1 MYKYWRDWRKSALR
15 AWLILYARVR
25 VQSDH
30 LYGIETS
37 VKCCYDLTAYLLG
50 CCFVRI
56 VRWQPLLLQTAAC

>member
-1 MYKYWRDWRKSALR
+1 
-15 AWLILYARVR
+15 LILYARVR

-50 CCFVRI
+50 CSFVRI